1 MKSSHPSVYFN
12 NIPVSSTSVHK
23 HLVMLLDDKLS
34 YEHHL
39 KSVLNKVK
47 KAIGLLCKFQQIL
60 PRQSLIT
67 IYKSFIRPH
76 LDYGDI
82 VYDRAF
88 NESFHKYLE
97 SIQYNAAIAITG
109 AIRGTSSEKL
119 FQELGLESLKSRRW
133 LRKLCLFYKIF
144 HKKSPSY
151 LFQLIPPNNKVYAT
165 RSFQSNKIS
174 SFKTRHN
181 FFKDS
186 FFPAV
191 ISEWNSLDINIRNS
205 SSINVFKKELLKFIR
220 PEPNSTYNINDIK
233 GLKLLTRLRLGLSH
247 LGDHKFRHNFQDCVS
262 PMCYCG
268 QDIETTTHFLL
279 HCPNHHCAR
288 KTLFDKINQ
297 VSGTILRQSDSTITK
312 ILLFG
317 DNKLDFETNKILLMS
332 TIEFISLTERF
343 SCPLFE

>member
-1 MKSSHPSVYFN
+1 MFILQNFSWNISLLSFSANSTKN
-12 NIPVSSTSVHK
+12 NI
-23 HLVMLLDDKLS
+23 
-34 YEHHL
+34 
-39 KSVLNKVK
+39 
-47 KAIGLLCKFQQIL
+47 
-60 PRQSLIT
+60 
-67 IYKSFIRPH
+67 
-76 LDYGDI
+76 
-82 VYDRAF
+82 
-88 NESFHKYLE
+88 
-97 SIQYNAAIAITG
+97 
-109 AIRGTSSEKL
+109 
-119 FQELGLESLKSRRW
+119 
-133 LRKLCLFYKIF
+133 
-144 HKKSPSY
+144 
-151 LFQLIPPNNKVYAT
+151 YAT
-165 RSFQSNKIS
+165 RSSQRNKIS

-191 ISEWNSLDINIRNS
+191 ISEWNSLNINIRNS

-220 PEPNSTYNINDIK
+220 PEPNSTYNINDTK

-317 DNKLDFETNKILLMS
+317 DNKLDFETSKILLMS

-343 SCPLFE
+343 YYSLFE